1 MPSNTD
7 LDMKQFEEFE
17 KIDRL
22 KKTTQKARDR
32 LFAGFKEYLGSQQL
46 KRGLDNRDLEELL
59 GCEEGRKEFAKIH
72 SFLPLCRLLIPSV

>member
-46 KRGLDNRDLEELL
+46 KSLHVV
-59 GCEEGRKEFAKIH
+59 F
-72 SFLPLCRLLIPSV
+72 